1 MGEGTTETEGGK
13 QVTMR
18 GRFRGRDQVADE
30 IARNAHEVDERII
43 KEARITD
50 LFDRIKAEVEVRG
63 TTTH

>member
-1 MGEGTTETEGGK
+1 M
-13 QVTMR
+13 TMR

-30 IARNAHEVDERII
+30 IVKNAHEADERII
-43 KEARITD
+43 KEARTRD